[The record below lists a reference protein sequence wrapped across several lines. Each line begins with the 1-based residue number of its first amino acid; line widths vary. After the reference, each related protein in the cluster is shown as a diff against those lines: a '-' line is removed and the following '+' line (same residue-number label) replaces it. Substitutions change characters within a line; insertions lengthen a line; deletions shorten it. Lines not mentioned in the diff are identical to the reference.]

1 MELTRRLALAGGL
14 AAAPAVAH
22 AAAPAYEVLA
32 KGLGFPEGPVAMAD
46 GSVIF
51 CEILGKK
58 LSRWRPGGGVVETVL
73 AFPAGAPNGATLG
86 PDGALYV
93 CNNGGRDPYS
103 GGVLQRLDLATKTLT
118 TLYRSVGGNTLSGPN
133 DLVFDEWGDFWF
145 TDMGR
150 TLARTQEMGG
160 LYWAK
165 ADGSEVREIAYPIV
179 GANGVALGPDRRTLY
194 VVMAFHRQVQ
204 VLKIAGR
211 GQVVQAGGKAQVT
224 GLVGLPG
231 LAGCDSMAMEVNGNL
246 VLANWQAGATVV
258 SPDGRI
264 VEQHPFGGLAVT
276 NLCFGGADMR
286 DVYLTANGPDG
297 GMLLKT
303 RWPRPGLKLLG
314 R

>member
-1 MELTRRLALAGGL
+1 MELTRRLALAGGI
-14 AAAPAVAH
+14 AAAPALAT
-22 AAAPAYEVLA
+22 AAAPGFEVLA

-58 LSRWRPGGGVVETVL
+58 LSRWRPGAGAVETVL

-103 GGVLQRLDLATKTLT
+103 GGALQRLDLATRQLKTL
-118 TLYRSVGGNTLSGPN
+118 YSAVAGNGLSGPN
-133 DLVFDEWGDFWF
+133 DLVFDEWGDIWF

-150 TLARTQEMGG
+150 TVARTHELGG

-165 ADGSEVREIAYPIV
+165 ADGSEVREVAYPIMA
-179 GANGVALGPDRRTLY
+179 ANGVALSPDRRTLY

-204 VLKIAGR
+204 VLRIVGR
-211 GQVVQAGGKAQVT
+211 GQAAQTGGKVEVK

-231 LAGCDSMAMEVNGNL
+231 LAGCDSMAMEAGGNL

-286 DVYLTANGPDG
+286 DAYLTANGPDG
-297 GMLLKT
+297 GVLLKT
-303 RWPRPGLKLLG
+303 RWPRPGLKLLH